1 MKLICDCLCIFA
13 ILNNRVNNKSFFEME
28 KKDCF
33 NFGAIFP
40 DQSFFFTRHHFH
52 LIVSLKS
59 ETTYILLLL
68 ILYNGEQSCLLN
80 FLLKFEIVFSRLVK
94 LYR

>member
-13 ILNNRVNNKSFFEME
+13 ILNNPVNNKSFFEME

-40 DQSFFFTRHHFH
+40 DQSFFSPSINIFIFS
-52 LIVSLKS
+52 SLK
-59 ETTYILLLL
+59 
-68 ILYNGEQSCLLN
+68 
-80 FLLKFEIVFSRLVK
+80 VK
-94 LYR
+94 THIYCYC